1 MFYICSYVHFIF
13 PFSQSAVMSLSI
25 SQPLTISQSL
35 LDFRRDFIENVVDP
49 DLRRG
54 RGAVT
59 NASGRYEGFSRKME
73 DDGWDSMR
81 DMPAFKT
88 DVTVE
93 KAKTIITRNDSP
105 DLSFDRSVNPYR
117 GCEHGCAYCFA
128 RPTHAYMGL
137 SAGLDFESK
146 LFAKTNAAELLER
159 ELTTPGYEPRTMAI
173 GTNTD
178 PYQPIEKQYRIMRGV
193 LEVLSRL
200 NHPVGIV
207 TKSALVTRDIDIL
220 APMAAKGL
228 AKVAISITTLD
239 RKLARDLEPRAAT
252 PEKRLQAI
260 RQLTAAGIPVTVLV
274 APIIPGINDSEIEAI
289 LAAAKAAGATEAG
302 YVMLRLPLEVR
313 DIFREWLLDH
323 APGKLRHVMSL
334 VQSTRG
340 GKDYDSRWD
349 QRQTGTGPLAWLTG
363 RRFQMAA
370 TNLGLNQKRL
380 KLRTD
385 MFVKPVRSGD
395 QLSLL

>member
-1 MFYICSYVHFIF
+1 M
-13 PFSQSAVMSLSI
+13 SAAAAR
-25 SQPLTISQSL
+25 LTTL
-35 LDFRRDFIENVVDP
+35 EDFRRAFVGAAIDP

-54 RGAVT
+54 RGAVS
-59 NASGRYEGFSRKME
+59 NATGRFEPLRREAMS
-73 DDGWDSMR
+73 DGWEM
-81 DMPAFKT
+81 AE
-88 DVTVE
+88 DVKPIRTEVAVE

-137 SAGLDFESK
+137 SPGIDFESK
-146 LFAKTNAAELLER
+146 LFAKVNAAELLER
-159 ELTTPGYEPRTMAI
+159 ELCAPGYQARTMAI

-178 PYQPIEKQYRIMRGV
+178 PYQPIEKQHLIMRRS
-193 LEVLSRL
+193 LEVLSRF

-207 TKSALVTRDIDIL
+207 TKSALVARDIDIL

-228 AKVAISITTLD
+228 AKVAISVTTLD
-239 RKLARDLEPRAAT
+239 RGLSRSLEPRAAS
-252 PEKRLQAI
+252 PEKRLDAI
-260 RQLTAAGIPVTVLV
+260 RQLAKAGIPVTVLV
-274 APIIPGINDSEIEAI
+274 APVIPSINEHEMEAI
-289 LAAAKAAGATEAG
+289 LAAAREAGATEAG
-302 YVMLRLPLEVR
+302 YVLLRLPLEVR
-313 DIFREWLLDH
+313 DIFRQWLMEH

-340 GKDYDSRWD
+340 GKDYDPAFG
-349 QRQTGTGPLAWLTG
+349 QRQTGTGPHAWLIG
-363 RRFQMAA
+363 RRFQAA
-370 TNLGLNQKRL
+370 AERLGYHAKRT

-385 MFVKPVRSGD
+385 LFSPPPRAGD

>member
-1 MFYICSYVHFIF
+1 MFTFYS
-13 PFSQSAVMSLSI
+13 FSQSAAMSLSI
-25 SQPLTISQSL
+25 SQSL
-35 LDFRRDFIENVVDP
+35 KDFRRDFIGNVIDP

-54 RGAVT
+54 RGAVS
-59 NASGRYEGFSRKME
+59 NASGRYEGLSRKME

-81 DMPAFKT
+81 ENSVFKT

-93 KAKTIITRNDSP
+93 KAKTIITKNDSP

-117 GCEHGCAYCFA
+117 GCEHGCVYCFA

-178 PYQPIEKQYRIMRGV
+178 PYQPIEKQYRIMRSL

-207 TKSALVTRDIDIL
+207 TKSALVTRDIDLL

-228 AKVAISITTLD
+228 AKVAVSITTLD

-252 PEKRLQAI
+252 PEKRLETI

-289 LAAAKAAGATEAG
+289 LTAAKAAGATEAG

-370 TNLGLNQKRL
+370 ANLGLNQKRL

-395 QLSLL
+395 QLLLL